1 MIQQSIVK
9 GEKQP
14 DLPEMIGGHPWFMY
28 VDPGVDAKSME
39 YVSQTID
46 AEFKFMLKIMGLE
59 EEVDDAKE
67 VKDSNLNQNDAPIN
81 SQKAEECMKT
91 GASEPAYYDNAM
103 QSEMTHIPQY

>member
-14 DLPEMIGGHPWFMY
+14 DLPETIGGHPWFMF

-39 YVSQTID
+39 YVSETID

-59 EEVDDAKE
+59 EDTNGAKE
-67 VKDSNLNQNDAPIN
+67 EKDSNLNQNDAPT
-81 SQKAEECMKT
+81 KDK
-91 GASEPAYYDNAM
+91 
-103 QSEMTHIPQY
+103 